1 MSKAVLVM
9 DMPESCDKCTLC
21 CMTPYGEY
29 MCCKMRKNVPDGEK
43 PDWCPLRELSEHKR
57 TIGKENEG
65 DTLLM
70 NVGWNACLNEILK
83 TLEGVMKDADH

>member
-43 PDWCPLRELSEHKR
+43 PDWCPLRELQEKK
-57 TIGKENEG
+57 GG
-65 DTLLM
+65 DKWQDEISDSY
-70 NVGWNACLNEILK
+70 NAGWNACLEEI
-83 TLEGVMKDADH
+83 EGAK

>member
-1 MSKAVLVM
+1 MAKAVLVM

-43 PDWCPLRELSEHKR
+43 PDWCPLRELPE
-57 TIGKENEG
+57 KEETVHSQECYTNGYWSDE
-65 DTLLM
+65 M
-70 NVGWNACLNEILK
+70 KSGWNVCLEEI
-83 TLEGVMKDADH
+83 TGMK

>member
-1 MSKAVLVM
+1 MAKAVLVM

-43 PDWCPLRELSEHKR
+43 PDWCPLRELPE
-57 TIGKENEG
+57 KEETVHSQECYTNSYWSDE
-65 DTLLM
+65 M
-70 NVGWNACLNEILK
+70 KAGWNACLEEI
-83 TLEGVMKDADH
+83 TGMK